1 MKGIRN
7 LIVDV
12 IVCIAIPAFAIDN
25 VYVEGPYMAP
35 EGQLPGWVDN
45 LYFEVWKGGLE
56 LTSPLYYE
64 DDKPGRGGVYGGEV
78 IVPEK
83 IFIEW
88 EGTEVEVVSIA
99 GFYRNGATVLRLP
112 ETIREINNTIRDC
125 KLLEEV
131 YLNDNL
137 KELNGVI
144 DCPKLSICPLPQSLE
159 YVGDCF
165 MSGLALKNIEFPP
178 LLKTIG
184 NKTFSRNYSLETLSL
199 GNLVVAG
206 DSCFNNLPLLKEVV
220 LPESLESLGNG
231 CFNYCWKLEKVV
243 IPESLERLGNG
254 CFSYCTNLEKVTL
267 PSHPTDIPANCFR
280 YNNVKELTIYAE
292 QPYLFQDYMSRFFTC
307 PYPSELNA
315 VLYVPD
321 GSVDLYKEADKWN
334 WFNIRPMSESGVD
347 SVAAM
352 PKGWSANGESGKL
365 VIKSDSRRR
374 IDVYD
379 LSGAAM
385 ATSTREG
392 KSEFPL
398 RPGVYT
404 VTSNGESVK
413 VVVK

>member
-1 MKGIRN
+1 MYFITWEDGVALSTSNYYTDDRPGI
-7 LIVDV
+7 
-12 IVCIAIPAFAIDN
+12 
-25 VYVEGPYMAP
+25 
-35 EGQLPGWVDN
+35 
-45 LYFEVWKGGLE
+45 GGI
-56 LTSPLYYE
+56 
-64 DDKPGRGGVYGGEV
+64 YGGEV
-78 IVPEK
+78 TVPPT
-83 IFIEW
+83 IFSHW
-88 EGTEVEVVSIA
+88 FSKEVEVVAID

-112 ETIREINNTIRDC
+112 ETIREINYTIHDC

-159 YVGDCF
+159 YVGDQF

-178 LLKTIG
+178 LLTTIG

-220 LPESLESLGNG
+220 LPETLEALGDG
-231 CFNYCWKLEKVV
+231 CFNYCWL
-243 IPESLERLGNG
+243 LERI
-254 CFSYCTNLEKVTL
+254 TL
-267 PSHPTDIPANCFR
+267 PSRPIEIPKSCFVQCP
-280 YNNVKELTIYAE
+280 NVRELTIYAE
-292 QPYLFQDYMSRFFTC
+292 NPYDFPDYLIKLMGFG
-307 PYPSELNA
+307 YPEDDPI
-315 VLYVPD
+315 LYVPD
-321 GSVDLYKEADKWN
+321 GSVDLYKEAQGWKN
-334 WFNIRPMSESGVD
+334 FNIRPMSESGVD

>member
-1 MKGIRN
+1 MK
-7 LIVDV
+7 V
-12 IVCIAIPAFAIDN
+12 IKKLAMAVLVSVSFSVFATDNNYID
-25 VYVEGPYMAP
+25 GPFMHLEEQP
-35 EGQLPGWVDN
+35 HGEQDD
-45 LYFEVWKGGLE
+45 LYFITWEDGVALSTSNYYTDDRPGIGGI
-56 LTSPLYYE
+56 
-64 DDKPGRGGVYGGEV
+64 YGGEV
-78 IVPEK
+78 TVPPTILSHWFSK
-83 IFIEW
+83 
-88 EGTEVEVVSIA
+88 EVEVVAID

-112 ETIREINNTIRDC
+112 ETIREINYTIHDC

-159 YVGDCF
+159 YVGDQF

-178 LLKTIG
+178 LLTTIG

-220 LPESLESLGNG
+220 LPETLEALGDG
-231 CFNYCWKLEKVV
+231 CFNYCWL
-243 IPESLERLGNG
+243 LERI
-254 CFSYCTNLEKVTL
+254 TL
-267 PSHPTDIPANCFR
+267 PSRPIEIPKSCFVQCP
-280 YNNVKELTIYAE
+280 NVKELTIYAE
-292 QPYLFQDYMSRFFTC
+292 NPYDFPDYLIKLMGFG
-307 PYPSELNA
+307 YPEDDPI
-315 VLYVPD
+315 LYVPD
-321 GSVDLYKEADKWN
+321 GSVDLYKEAQGWKN
-334 WFNIRPMSESGVD
+334 FNVRPMSQSGVD